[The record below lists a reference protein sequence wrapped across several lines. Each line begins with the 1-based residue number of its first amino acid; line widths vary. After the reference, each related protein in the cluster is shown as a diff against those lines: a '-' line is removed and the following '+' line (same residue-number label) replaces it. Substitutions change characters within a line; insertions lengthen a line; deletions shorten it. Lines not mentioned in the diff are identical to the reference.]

1 MVFVGFRL
9 FGVWLGL
16 YFLAEPLVDD
26 CGVCFGLLDGL
37 PDGGVCGLGS
47 DVWFLFGSA
56 LGVEDVVFLVCG
68 GVYFSVCVGGDC
80 FGACGSY
87 VGVDEVGRG
96 LGLSWRW
103 YEYFEGCNCYRL

>member
-37 PDGGVCGLGS
+37 PDGGVCGLGP
-47 DVWFLFGSA
+47 DVWLLFGSM
-56 LGVEDVVFLVCG
+56 LGGFTVGYAVLTIINRVVNTRKI
-68 GVYFSVCVGGDC
+68 
-80 FGACGSY
+80 
-87 VGVDEVGRG
+87 EK
-96 LGLSWRW
+96 
-103 YEYFEGCNCYRL
+103 